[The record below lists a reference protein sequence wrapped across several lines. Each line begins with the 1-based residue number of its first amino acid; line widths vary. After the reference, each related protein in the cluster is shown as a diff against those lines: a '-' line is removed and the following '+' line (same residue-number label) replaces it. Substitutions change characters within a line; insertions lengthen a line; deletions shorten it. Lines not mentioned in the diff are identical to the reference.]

1 MKKIIFCLFAL
12 YLKTAIAGNFECM
25 PLTGIEWHELS
36 DGVSWT
42 KYDLAF
48 TPYQKEQH
56 QWTEVKTRSVTV
68 RAFKIDYTKNKLN
81 FHAAKTDLSCS
92 PGKDRYI
99 KRLIDDNGKK
109 IIGAINSNFFVMPNG
124 SIQGIAIDEEKSWS
138 VSLNSQTIT
147 SSGVLSIENG
157 QPSLATKDNFMMRF
171 GSVISASDVAKISF
185 AVQAYPKLLIDNVLH
200 ITDGVLDSKRSRT
213 SIGFAENP
221 DEIILVTIDA
231 RGENDKTGMSLFEF
245 AHFVNKSTCGVGQ
258 RTVLNLDGGGS
269 TSFAIPSLGIYEQA
283 DKCRHLGNIL
293 TIQSR

>member
-1 MKKIIFCLFAL
+1 MKKILLCFLAL
-12 YLKTAIAGNFECM
+12 YLKTAVAGNFDCT
-25 PLTGIEWHELS
+25 PLTGTEWQELS

-48 TPYQKEQH
+48 TPYLKEQH
-56 QWTEVKTRSVTV
+56 QWNEVKSRSVTV

-81 FHAAKTDLSCS
+81 FYGAKKDLSCS
-92 PGKDRYI
+92 PEKDRYI
-99 KRLIDDNGKK
+99 KRLIDDSGKK

-138 VSLNSQTIT
+138 ANLNSQTIS

-157 QPSLATKDNFMMRF
+157 QPSLVAKDTFIMRF
-171 GSVISASDVAKISF
+171 GTVISETDVAKLSF
-185 AVQAYPKLLIDNVLH
+185 AVQAYPKLLIDNILQ
-200 ITDGVLDSKRSRT
+200 ISDGVLDSKRSRT

-245 AHFVNKSTCGVGQ
+245 AHFLNKSTCGVGQ

-269 TSFAIPSLGIYEQA
+269 TSFAIPALEIYEQA
-283 DKCRHLGNIL
+283 DRCRHLGNIL